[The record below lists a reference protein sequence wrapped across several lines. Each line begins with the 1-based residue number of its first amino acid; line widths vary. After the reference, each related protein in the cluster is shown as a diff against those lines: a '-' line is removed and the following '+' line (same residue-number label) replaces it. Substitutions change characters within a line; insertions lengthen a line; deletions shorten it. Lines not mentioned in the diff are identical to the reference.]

1 MTPGFEDLRPVANHT
16 VIVTAFVVL
25 IVCLATLSHLLG
37 RALSLAAVAL
47 VRSAY
52 RHSRQGR

>member
-1 MTPGFEDLRPVANHT
+1 

-37 RALSLAAVAL
+37 RALSMAAVAL

-52 RHSRQGR
+52 RHAREGR